1 MKVLLLSTYDLGHQ
15 PLALATLSAA
25 ISKDGAEVICNDLAV
40 ESLKEEAVKSSSLI
54 CLHLAMHTATR
65 LALQLLPRLRKL
77 NSDAHIC
84 LFGLYA
90 PMIGNIFVEERNM
103 SFIGG
108 EFETAVR
115 KLCYELNGSDSFNS
129 RERNVTI
136 IGKYPLD

>member
-25 ISKDGAEVICNDLAV
+25 VSKDGAEVICNDLAV
-40 ESLKEEAVKSSSLI
+40 EPLKEEAVKSSSLI

-90 PMIGNIFVEERNM
+90 PMIGNIFVEEKNM

-108 EFETAVR
+108 EFETAVTN
-115 KLCYELNGSDSFNS
+115 LCY
-129 RERNVTI
+129 
-136 IGKYPLD
+136 